1 MSLVTSQ
8 NLFSELLTISGEDE
22 EVNCESGYWLW
33 LNMIS
38 SNYIAL
44 LGAIFILLK
53 KDLFYLS
60 DMLVYI
66 SLLAFVTILV
76 GVDVPR
82 MRILFEPYFY
92 FLFGYSI
99 QSLFIKSSKIKK
111 LSQFLDS

>member
-1 MSLVTSQ
+1 ML
-8 NLFSELLTISGEDE
+8 NISGTEFRK
-22 EVNCESGYWLW
+22 SI
-33 LNMIS
+33 LNKKNFKYARKS
-38 SNYIAL
+38 L
-44 LGAIFILLK
+44 QIFLREFK